1 MNQHLKTARLQ
12 VLTLKNVIFKKCY
25 IDLGQF
31 KKYPYLDFSDCHAE
45 PLTTKIFS
53 QQLLA
58 VVESLRS
65 NDFIRHSMVLVIK
78 NKKINLIALK
88 KLVDKFG
95 EKTLVVLLPKLPNI
109 IKNQFYTLSYLEK
122 MLSDLEASS
131 NI

>member
-1 MNQHLKTARLQ
+1 MRGAS
-12 VLTLKNVIFKKCY
+12 FKKCY

-45 PLTTKIFS
+45 PLTTEIFS

-58 VVESLRS
+58 VVETLRN